1 MGIFSGRKTPRFR
14 LEQVM
19 DLEKAYVLQNYGRYP
34 LLLVRGEGPY
44 VWDERDRQY
53 LDFIS
58 GIGVNGLGH
67 AHPRIVRTIQEQAG
81 LMIHC
86 SNLYYNPYQGML
98 AKRLASI
105 SGLQRTFFANS
116 GTEAMEGAI
125 KMMRGHGHGISPAKY
140 EIVTLEN
147 SFHGRSTGALTLTG
161 QPKYRKD
168 FEPLLP
174 GVKYVTRQDIASLE
188 AAVSENTAGIVLE
201 VVQGE
206 GGIHLI
212 DEAFLRK
219 ARALADK
226 FNALLTFDEIQC
238 GVGRTGKYFAYQMYD
253 PAVMPDI
260 MVTAKPIGA
269 GLPLGVIC
277 SNEKASVAIGPGM
290 HGTTF
295 GGGPLA
301 CRVGLESLDIL
312 EELLPSIRE
321 VGAYFK
327 EQLRKL
333 AGRHAMIKEV
343 RGAGL
348 MLGIDLDRPGKD
360 LVTDA
365 MHEGLLI
372 NCTNNTVLRFLP
384 PFVIRKKEVDRAIKT
399 LDKVLKR
406 AA

>member
-1 MGIFSGRKTPRFR
+1 MGLFSAKRTSRYS

-34 LLLVRGEGPY
+34 LLLVKGDGAY
-44 VWDERDRQY
+44 VWDDQGNEY
-53 LDFIS
+53 LDLIS

-67 AHPRIVRTIQEQAG
+67 AHPRILKVIQEQAG
-81 LMIHC
+81 LMIHS
-86 SNLYYNPYQGML
+86 SNLYYHPYQGLL

-105 SGLQRTFFANS
+105 SGLQRTFFANT

-125 KMMRGHGHGISPAKY
+125 KMVRAHGHRVSSSKF
-140 EIVTLEN
+140 EIVSLEN
-147 SFHGRSTGALTLTG
+147 SFHGRSTGALALTG

-174 GVKYVTRQDIASLE
+174 GVKYVPKGDIAALE
-188 AAVSENTAGIVLE
+188 AAVNENTAGIVLE

-206 GGIHLI
+206 GGIYPMP
-212 DEAFLRK
+212 EEYLRK

-226 FNALLTFDEIQC
+226 HNALLVFDEIQC
-238 GVGRTGKYFAYQMYD
+238 GVGRLGCYFAYQMCE
-253 PAVMPDI
+253 PAVLPDV
-260 MVTAKPIGA
+260 MVTAKPIAA

-277 SNEKASVAIGPGM
+277 VNEKAAITISAGM

-301 CRVGLESLDIL
+301 CRVGLETLDIL

-327 EQLRKL
+327 AQLQKL
-333 AGRHAMIKEV
+333 AAKHRLVKEV

-348 MLGIDLDRPGKD
+348 MLGMELDRPGKD
-360 LVTDA
+360 IVVDA
-365 MHEGLLI
+365 MNEGLLI

-384 PFVIRKKEVDRAIKT
+384 PFVLRKRDVDRAIKG
-399 LDKVLKR
+399 LDRVLKR
-406 AA
+406 AN

>member
-1 MGIFSGRKTPRFR
+1 MGIFSGRKAPQFR

-34 LLLVRGEGPY
+34 LLLLRGEGAN
-44 VWDERDRQY
+44 VWDDRGRQY
-53 LDFIS
+53 LDFIA
-58 GIGVNGLGH
+58 GIGVNGFGH
-67 AHPRIVRTIQEQAG
+67 AHPRIVKVIQEQAG

-86 SNLYYNPYQGML
+86 SNLYYNPYQGIL

-105 SGLQRTFFANS
+105 SGLQRTFFANT

-125 KMMRGHGHGISPAKY
+125 KMMRSHGRAISPAKH
-140 EIVTLEN
+140 EIISLEN

-174 GVKYVTRQDIASLE
+174 GVKYVPKQDIAALE
-188 AAVSENTAGIVLE
+188 AAVNENTAGIVLE

-206 GGIHLI
+206 GGIYLI

-219 ARALADK
+219 ARSLADG
-226 FNALLTFDEIQC
+226 FNALLVFDEIQC
-238 GVGRTGKYFAYQMYD
+238 GVGRVGKYFAYQMYD
-253 PAVMPDI
+253 PAVMPDV

-277 SNEKASVAIGPGM
+277 SNEKASVTIGAGM

-301 CRVGLESLDIL
+301 CRVGIESLDLL

-321 VGAYFK
+321 MGVYFK

-333 AGRHAMIKEV
+333 ASRHRMVKDV
-343 RGAGL
+343 RGTGL
-348 MLGIDLDRPGKD
+348 MLGMELDRPGKD

-365 MHEGLLI
+365 MNEGLLI

-384 PFVIRKKEVDRAIKT
+384 PFVIRKKDVDRAVKV

-406 AA
+406 AG

>member
-1 MGIFSGRKTPRFR
+1 
-14 LEQVM
+14 M

-34 LLLVRGEGPY
+34 LMLVKGEGAY
-44 VWDERDRQY
+44 VWDDRGRQY
-53 LDFIS
+53 LDLIS

-67 AHPRIVRTIQEQAG
+67 AHPRIVKVIQEQAA

-86 SNLYYNPYQGML
+86 SNLYYHPYQGIL

-105 SGLQRTFFANS
+105 SGLQRTFFANT

-125 KMMRGHGHGISPAKY
+125 KMIRSHGHAISPAKL
-140 EIVTLEN
+140 EIVSLEN
-147 SFHGRSTGALTLTG
+147 SFHGRSTGALALTG

-174 GVKYVTRQDIASLE
+174 GVKYVQKHDIAALE
-188 AAVSENTAGIVLE
+188 AAVNENTAGIVLE

-206 GGIHLI
+206 GGVYPI

-219 ARALADK
+219 ARALADRY
-226 FNALLTFDEIQC
+226 NALLVFDEIQC
-238 GVGRTGKYFAYQMYD
+238 GVGRLGKYFAYQMHE
-253 PAVMPDI
+253 PAILPDV
-260 MVTAKPIGA
+260 MVTAKPIAA

-277 SNEKASVAIGPGM
+277 CNEKAAVTISAGM
-290 HGTTF
+290 HGSTF

-301 CRVGLESLDIL
+301 CRVGIESLDIL

-321 VGAYFK
+321 VGGYFK

-333 AGRHAMIKEV
+333 AAKHRMITDV

-348 MLGIDLDRPGKD
+348 MLGIELDRPGKD
-360 LVTDA
+360 LVTEC
-365 MHEGLLI
+365 MNEGILI
-372 NCTNNTVLRFLP
+372 NCTNNNVLRFLP
-384 PFVIRKKEVDRAIKT
+384 PFVLKKKDVDKGIKV

-406 AA
+406 AG